1 MGEVCSTYE
10 KYNVEL
16 IVEGSRHEANRC
28 DCRLPLLLKSMGE
41 VCSIYEKYNIELIA
55 EGFEHEA
62 TRCEF

>member
-28 DCRLPLLLKSMGE
+28 DCWFPLLLKSMGE
-41 VCSIYEKYNIELIA
+41 VCSIYEKYNIELIVEA
-55 EGFEHEA
+55 SGHEV
-62 TRCEF
+62 T